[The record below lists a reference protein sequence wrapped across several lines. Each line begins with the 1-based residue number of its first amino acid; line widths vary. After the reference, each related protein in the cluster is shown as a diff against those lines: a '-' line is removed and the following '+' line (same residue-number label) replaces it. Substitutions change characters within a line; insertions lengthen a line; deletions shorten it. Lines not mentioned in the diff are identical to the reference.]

1 MARSARVWDVTGMVD
16 FESLAD
22 RLAGGGQSLAQ
33 SLAQA
38 LAQSLGTAARGEAR
52 RVLDVLVERGDL
64 SLAEADEIETAVAG
78 AAETQRRWI
87 DENVLSPLGRA
98 LRGVANSAAPS
109 AESGALHDRLAAIEA
124 RLERIERALAKRDD
138 TKR

>member
-1 MARSARVWDVTGMVD
+1 MDPPARVWDVTGMVD
-16 FESLAD
+16 FESLAR
-22 RLAGGGQSLAQ
+22 RLAGGGQSFAQ
-33 SLAQA
+33 SFGAGA
-38 LAQSLGTAARGEAR
+38 SGEAR

-64 SLAEADEIETAVAG
+64 SRTEADEIETAVAC
-78 AAETQRRWI
+78 AAEAQRRWV

-98 LRGVANSAAPS
+98 LRGVAKAAAPG
-109 AESGALHDRLAAIEA
+109 AGDGALHDRLAAIEA

>member
-1 MARSARVWDVTGMVD
+1 MDRPACVWDVPGMVD
-16 FESLAD
+16 FESLAR
-22 RLAGGGQSLAQ
+22 RLAGGGQSLA
-33 SLAQA
+33 A
-38 LAQSLGTAARGEAR
+38 GARGEAR

-64 SLAEADEIETAVAG
+64 SRAEADEIETAVAG
-78 AAETQRRWI
+78 AAETQRRWV

-98 LRGVANSAAPS
+98 LRGVAKAATPS
-109 AESGALHDRLAAIEA
+109 AGDGALHDRLAAIEA

>member
-1 MARSARVWDVTGMVD
+1 MDLSARVWDVTGMVD
-16 FESLAD
+16 FESLAR

-33 SLAQA
+33 SLGA
-38 LAQSLGTAARGEAR
+38 GARGEAR

-64 SLAEADEIETAVAG
+64 SRAEADEVETAVAG
-78 AAETQRRWI
+78 AAETQRRWV

-98 LRGVANSAAPS
+98 LHGVAKAAAPG
-109 AESGALHDRLAAIEA
+109 AGDGALHDHLAAIEA

-138 TKR
+138 TKS